1 VSLDILFI
9 LKKKQVRGGS
19 ALPGANKQ
27 KPYAPK
33 YGQGKNNNRPVS
45 FFFFCTKIAYVQVTN
60 FIPVKVS
67 ML

>member
-33 YGQGKNNNRPVS
+33 YGQGKTIIALFR